1 MRLQLSS
8 VCPTVFLSLS
18 VSRCKANSAVAGV
31 VCYHHFRFSAN
42 CVSTEG
48 SFSSFY
54 IIMEDIKFS
63 VCVSVCLFG
72 MRVGQ
77 RSVLDTAAHILVA
90 IAAAVPLQK
99 PEYAL

>member
-1 MRLQLSS
+1 
-8 VCPTVFLSLS
+8 
-18 VSRCKANSAVAGV
+18 
-31 VCYHHFRFSAN
+31 
-42 CVSTEG
+42 
-48 SFSSFY
+48 
-54 IIMEDIKFS
+54 MEDIKFS

-72 MRVGQ
+72 MHVGQ